1 MNPGFLSKPPRFTTK
16 PPGCKPRRG
25 EADHRLRL
33 RWTTWSPSFLPSG
46 HGSCGYLAHP
56 TLGFRGAFSG
66 APSIFFVL
74 EPPKVGGLHG
84 HHPANLQLWGHSVTL
99 VFVQHHIICLGSL
112 NPDRSSQGTPRK
124 IVDIPIPKGELSLTV
139 QMSPRSPLGKQID
152 GIFVGSSKFG
162 PQVPIP
168 KRSLCLHDVWANPR

>member
-1 MNPGFLSKPPRFTTK
+1 MGGVFDFQTCIFPTGFELHTGKGKPPQPSCCCCFFQFCPSQPLVGGFHSWCGDLNPGFLSKPPRFTTK

-66 APSIFFVL
+66 ASSIFCFGTSKSGRFAWT
-74 EPPKVGGLHG
+74 PPCKFAALGTFGDPCFCSTSYYL
-84 HHPANLQLWGHSVTL
+84 SR
-99 VFVQHHIICLGSL
+99 IIESG
-112 NPDRSSQGTPRK
+112 
-124 IVDIPIPKGELSLTV
+124 
-139 QMSPRSPLGKQID
+139 PL
-152 GIFVGSSKFG
+152 
-162 PQVPIP
+162 
-168 KRSLCLHDVWANPR
+168 